1 MKSVALPDVTVTV
14 PSDDT
19 LAEYAP
25 EEGAGIEPGFGA
37 TYGPVVL
44 QLPQVGAPPP
54 ACAVTVNV
62 VDPMIEPRVAWM
74 VVLPA
79 ATAVARPVEAL
90 MVAADEF
97 KDDQATEV
105 VMG

>member
-1 MKSVALPDVTVTV
+1 
-14 PSDDT
+14 
-19 LAEYAP
+19 
-25 EEGAGIEPGFGA
+25 
-37 TYGPVVL
+37 
-44 QLPQVGAPPP
+44 
-54 ACAVTVNV
+54 VTVNV